1 MNAVISNEEIERRL
15 KNYLVTHKTELDE
28 MITKKI
34 GTSVRSAITDAF
46 SSGDSYRNAEPG
58 WARQFIYDEVNDQVQ
73 VQMNRKGIKIDTD
86 DVQRKVN
93 QAVQRKLKRLNVDI
107 KF

>member
-1 MNAVISNEEIERRL
+1 MTTVISNEEIERHL
-15 KNYLVTHKTELDE
+15 KAYLVSHKVEIQE
-28 MITKKI
+28 MIHKKVGI
-34 GTSVRSAITDAF
+34 SVKAAITDAF
-46 SSGDSYRNAEPG
+46 AKEDRYDGNRG

-73 VQMNRKGIKIDTD
+73 SQINRDGIHIDTD
-86 DVQRKVN
+86 EVQEKVN